1 MADITLVITEG
12 VKAGIVD
19 VAAATR
25 KVLGDSAGSD
35 AFYMPND
42 GKVVLLCVVGAAPKA
57 ITFTAVTDKF
67 GRTETL
73 VVTPTA
79 SKSSIIGPFNPD
91 IWNQANG
98 CVKFQPAAGG
108 LSTDIYLALRAG
120 TPT

>member
-1 MADITLVITEG
+1 MADVTMVVTEG

-19 VAAATR
+19 VAAAANH
-25 KVLGDSAGSD
+25 VHGDAAGADS
-35 AFYMPND
+35 FYMPND
-42 GKVVLLCVVGAAPKA
+42 GKVVLCCPVGAAAKA
-57 ITFTAVTDKF
+57 LTFTAVTDKF

-98 CVKFQPAAGG
+98 CVKFVAAAGG
-108 LSTDIYLALRAG
+108 LVTDIYVAVRIGL
-120 TPT
+120 PT

>member
-1 MADITLVITEG
+1 MADITMTVTEG

-19 VAAATR
+19 VAVATN
-25 KVLGDSAGSD
+25 KVLGNAAGTDS
-35 AFYMPND
+35 FYMPND
-42 GKVVLLCVVGAAPKA
+42 GKVELLCVVGASSKA

-79 SKSSIIGPFNPD
+79 SKSSMIGPFLPD
-91 IWNQANG
+91 VWNQANG

-108 LSTDIYLALRAG
+108 LNTDIYLAVRVG
-120 TPT
+120 NPT